1 MREYYE
7 DVDGRNFNSSIVVWF
22 CLRGRSCYVKFIILK
37 RLHYEYGNTYIE
49 SGKDYTKYF

>member
-7 DVDGRNFNSSIVVWF
+7 DVDGRNFYSSIAVWSAVSYS
-22 CLRGRSCYVKFIILK
+22 SCYVKFIILK